1 MEIYIIMLLLV
12 YVTYFITNNTYRTS
26 EKANKRFLMVS
37 FVIIYLVCALRDY
50 SVGRDIPGYMETYEL
65 SSQYPLWDATWI
77 YMEAGYVAYM
87 KICSL
92 LGFSN
97 RMFLFVTY
105 FFMLFPI
112 YYTIKK
118 YSDNPLLS
126 VIIFICFQF
135 LTFDLSGIRQ
145 GLATSICLMGFTFA
159 LKEGKRNLIIFYL
172 FAILAFLFHRSSII
186 FMLVPFIVRMK
197 YNTKNIIIL
206 LGITAVSPGLTGF
219 IMVINSN
226 NHMSKYGVDDRLAM
240 GGMLVFLFAMA
251 LFMIYSSYVNKHRQ
265 YKYDNR
271 KAISVNQLTFL
282 VIVSVIFSLAFNGS
296 MLSRSTMFYT
306 IFLLYALP
314 NAISILPKSTRV
326 FCNIS
331 FHIGMLL
338 FFYIF
343 CLVPKTLDMVP
354 YKLGTDL
361 PF

>member
-1 MEIYIIMLLLV
+1 MGIYIIMLILV
-12 YVTYFITNNTYRTS
+12 YITYYITNSVHKTS
-26 EKANKRFLMVS
+26 EKANKRFLMIS
-37 FVIIYLVCALRDY
+37 FIIIYLVCALRDY
-50 SVGRDIPGYMETYEL
+50 SVGRDIQGYMETYEQ
-65 SSQYPLWDATWI
+65 SSQYLLWDASWT
-77 YMEAGYVAYM
+77 YMESGYVAYM

-92 LGFSN
+92 LGLSD
-97 RMFLFVTY
+97 RMFLCVTY
-105 FFMLFPI
+105 IFMLFPI

-197 YNTKNIIIL
+197 YNTKNVIML
-206 LGITAVSPGLTGF
+206 LSITAVSPGFSGF
-219 IMVINSN
+219 IMAINSN
-226 NHMSKYGVDDRLAM
+226 NHMSKYGFDDRLAM
-240 GGMLVFLFAMA
+240 GGMLVFLFAMT
-251 LFMIYSSYVNKHRQ
+251 LFMIYSCYVNKQRQ
-265 YKYDNR
+265 YKYDNS
-271 KAISVNQLTFL
+271 KAVSVNQLTFL

-296 MLSRSTMFYT
+296 MLARSTMFYT

-314 NAISILPKSTRV
+314 NAISILPKTTRV
-326 FCNIS
+326 LCNIGL
-331 FHIGMLL
+331 HIGMLL
-338 FFYIF
+338 FFYVF
-343 CLVPKTLDMVP
+343 CLVPETLDMVP

>member
-1 MEIYIIMLLLV
+1 MLLLV

-26 EKANKRFLMVS
+26 EKASKRFLIVS

-77 YMEAGYVAYM
+77 YMESGYVAYM

-118 YSDNPLLS
+118 HSDNPLLS

-197 YNTKNIIIL
+197 YNTKNIIKIL
-206 LGITAVSPGLTGF
+206 
-219 IMVINSN
+219 
-226 NHMSKYGVDDRLAM
+226 
-240 GGMLVFLFAMA
+240 
-251 LFMIYSSYVNKHRQ
+251 
-265 YKYDNR
+265 
-271 KAISVNQLTFL
+271 
-282 VIVSVIFSLAFNGS
+282 
-296 MLSRSTMFYT
+296 
-306 IFLLYALP
+306 
-314 NAISILPKSTRV
+314 
-326 FCNIS
+326 C
-331 FHIGMLL
+331 
-338 FFYIF
+338 
-343 CLVPKTLDMVP
+343 
-354 YKLGTDL
+354 KL
-361 PF
+361 